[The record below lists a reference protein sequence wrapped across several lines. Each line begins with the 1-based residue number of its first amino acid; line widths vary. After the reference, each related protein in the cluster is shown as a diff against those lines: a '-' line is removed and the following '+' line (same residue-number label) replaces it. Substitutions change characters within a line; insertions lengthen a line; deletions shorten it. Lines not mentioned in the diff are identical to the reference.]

1 MRCADKGAALAI
13 IRAPV
18 SSGLSVN
25 WKCSKL
31 ARSYYMRMLQ
41 IHSDGFSYEA
51 KRKAMKNAEDI
62 EDKVYRTEDSCLVNF
77 IASEKTDE
85 SNVQASIEQTI
96 EMIASAADE
105 VKEKNIIVYP
115 WVHLTETPSGPST
128 GLKLLKGVAKGLSG
142 QGYNVVQV
150 PFGWYKAFEIHCK
163 GHPLAERSKVLD
175 ITKELAKGAEVTAG
189 EDLTAIAAEEKAT
202 SHFYIMEPDGK
213 LTDVD
218 KFNYAKYKELKLYV
232 SYETAKDRTAQE
244 PPPHIEI
251 MKNLELVDYEPGSD
265 AGNFRWPPRGYTLKR
280 AIEER
285 VIKEMVDYGAHVI
298 QTPLIYD
305 YEHPALKSYMQ
316 RFPSRQYIIRSGD
329 RDYFARF
336 AACFGQFLLISQAQ
350 VSYKQLPLKLFE
362 IAPSYRR
369 EQSGELAGMRRPRAF
384 TMPDIHEIVAD
395 VEMAKEA
402 VLRQLEFVEKL
413 QGELELDYEV
423 SFRILK
429 SFFEDHRDFVDKV
442 IERIGKPVLLE
453 LFEER
458 YAYFI
463 FKGEWNVVDEQKKA
477 ACLGTIQ
484 IDVENGERFD
494 IQYVDEDGNQ
504 QYPLILHTSP
514 SGSIERIL
522 YGVLEQAHKDMK
534 KGKVPHLPLWMTPVQ
549 VRMAPV
555 DESALDYCMKLGEE
569 LDAAGIRYEIDD
581 RDLTVGKKV
590 RSAEKLWV
598 PYICVVGEKE
608 IASEVLS
615 VRRREQKDQIKMT
628 LQEMIAEIQEKTSF
642 APTQMLLLPNLVSRQ
657 PIFSRVV

>member
-1 MRCADKGAALAI
+1 
-13 IRAPV
+13 
-18 SSGLSVN
+18 
-25 WKCSKL
+25 
-31 ARSYYMRMLQ
+31 MRMLQ

-51 KRKAMKNAEDI
+51 RRKAMKNAEDL
-62 EDKVYRTEDSCLVNF
+62 DNKVYQTDDSCLVNF

-85 SNVQASIEQTI
+85 ADVNASIEQTT

-105 VKEKNIIVYP
+105 VNEKNIVVYP
-115 WVHLTETPSGPST
+115 WVHLTETPSGPNT
-128 GLKLLKGVAKGLSG
+128 GLKLLNGIAKGLSER
-142 QGYNVVQV
+142 GYNVVQV

-175 ITKELAKGAEVTAG
+175 ITKELAKGADVTTG

-213 LTDVD
+213 LTDYE
-218 KFNYAKYKELKLYV
+218 KFNYKKHKELKLYV
-232 SYETAKDRTAQE
+232 NYETAKDRTAKD
-244 PPPHIEI
+244 PPPHIEL

-265 AGNFRWPPRGYTLKR
+265 AGNFRWPPRGFTMKR

-285 VIKEMVDYGAHVI
+285 VVKEMVDYGAHVI

-316 RFPSRQYIIRSGD
+316 RFPSRQYIVRSGD
-329 RDYFARF
+329 KDYFARF
-336 AACFGQFLLISQAQ
+336 ASCFGQFLLISQAQ
-350 VSYKQLPLKLFE
+350 VSYRQLPLKLFE
-362 IAPSYRR
+362 MAPSYRR

-395 VEMAKEA
+395 VEMAKAA

-413 QGELELDYEV
+413 HAELELQYEV
-423 SFRILK
+423 SFRILR
-429 SFFEDHRDFVDKV
+429 SFFEENEDFVKSV
-442 IERIGKPVLLE
+442 VKRIGKPIMLE

-463 FKGEWNVVDEQKKA
+463 FKGEWNVVDDQKKA

-494 IQYVDEDGNQ
+494 IQYVDEDGEQ
-504 QYPLILHTSP
+504 KYPLILHTSP
-514 SGSIERIL
+514 SGSVERIL
-522 YGVLEQAHKDMK
+522 YGVLEQAYKDMK

-549 VRMAPV
+549 VRMAPI
-555 DESALDYCMKLGEE
+555 DEESLGYCMKIGEE
-569 LDAAGIRYEIDD
+569 LEKAGIRYEIDD

-608 IASEVLS
+608 IESGVLS
-615 VRRREQKDQIKMT
+615 VRRREKKDQVKMKVAE
-628 LQEMIAEIQEKTSF
+628 LVAEIDGKTGF
-642 APTQMLLLPNLVSRQ
+642 APKQMLLLPHLVSRQ